1 MDDFLRKKMW
11 FLSNHDKIVV
21 MWSFFVDLLKTL
33 KIPRY
38 QGIIKKQ
45 LFFVFHFNEQQI
57 LQTNLAIIISL
68 EAELWKYSAKQVFIK
83 DLQN

>member
-38 QGIIKKQ
+38 QGII
-45 LFFVFHFNEQQI
+45 
-57 LQTNLAIIISL
+57 ISL